1 MFYLQAGSPCSL
13 NVNLRSLAVSNRPCS
28 LYPQAGSDCSLTF
41 SMLSLPSGWFSLLSE
56 DGKTAPYYSSIEEVA
71 AARLAVFLSRH
82 DVPAY
87 VMTDNGKTGEAEN
100 GGGGKKRQT
109 S

>member
-1 MFYLQAGSPCSL
+1 MFSL
-13 NVNLRSLAVSNRPCS
+13 PSGWYSLSSLYRSLF
-28 LYPQAGSDCSLTF
+28 SDTV
-41 SMLSLPSGWFSLLSE
+41 SMLSLSSGWFSLLSE

-87 VMTDNGKTGEAEN
+87 VMTDNGETEEAEN
-100 GGGGKKRQT
+100 GGGEKRQT